1 MIRSY
6 REIIQTPTGLKL
18 SEVIEVPDSEDP
30 ELCSKCQKHGYCTA
44 KYYKHPTTNDL
55 IPLPNIESIGSGTTM
70 YDQTPITDREISN
83 IVNVRTDI
91 KEATT
96 KFGKKLQQAH
106 DLFHQDEFEQASY
119 MYLDIIET
127 RTDIAEAWR
136 GICACYYFMGKY
148 DEAVA
153 ASLNINTHLESTFVN
168 RFVKG
173 CEGKIVGVDEGV
185 KENQTYMATHL
196 ILDFNVDVGILTDN
210 INHQNVSL

>member
-1 MIRSY
+1 MVRSY
-6 REIIQTPTGLKL
+6 REIIQTPTGLEL

-44 KYYKHPTTNDL
+44 KYYKHPTTNEL
-55 IPLPNIESIGSGTTM
+55 IPLPNIESIGSGITM

-127 RTDIAEAWR
+127 RTDIKEAWG
-136 GICACYYFMGKY
+136 GICASFYFMGKY

-153 ASLNINTHLESTFVN
+153 ACLNSNTHFERTFVD

-173 CEGKIVGVDEGV
+173 CEVKIVGAYESV
-185 KENQTYMATHL
+185 KENQEQM
-196 ILDFNVDVGILTDN
+196 
-210 INHQNVSL
+210 SLQLNR

>member
-1 MIRSY
+1 MVRSY
-6 REIIQTPTGLKL
+6 REIIQTPTGLEL
-18 SEVIEVPDSEDP
+18 SEVIEVPDSEDA

-44 KYYKHPTTNDL
+44 KYYKHPTTNEL
-55 IPLPNIESIGSGTTM
+55 ILLPNIESNGIGIAL

-127 RTDIAEAWR
+127 RTDITEAWR
-136 GICACYYFMGKY
+136 GICASYYFMGKY

-153 ASLNINTHLESTFVN
+153 ACLNIHTYFGSTFVD

-173 CEGKIVGVDEGV
+173 CEGKIVGEDEIV
-185 KENQTYMATHL
+185 KEKQAQMVPQL
-196 ILDFNVDVGILTDN
+196 I
-210 INHQNVSL
+210 